1 MFVGRPAQRG
11 GPFQRHIDVA
21 TEDGLIDD
29 GLVEGDREP
38 TSGDNLV
45 AGDVPEEDGVDH
57 RGEPAMWLTDGSAE
71 GASAGPESGQTIPGD
86 QAGAAPTLA
95 AGPARPDRP
104 LPAHVYG

>member
-1 MFVGRPAQRG
+1 MVTDRYGVDEPQPDPGMFVGRPAQRG

-45 AGDVPEEDGVDH
+45 AGDVPEEDGGDH
-57 RGEPAMWLTDGSAE
+57 RVEPAIWLTAPSPQRPPL
-71 GASAGPESGQTIPGD
+71 SPPPGHTT
-86 QAGAAPTLA
+86 P
-95 AGPARPDRP
+95 
-104 LPAHVYG
+104 